1 MVFLTPTLDGLCKV
15 WAPQEGP
22 QTAAIECPVEDILF
36 GGAKGGGKTD
46 WLIGDWLKHADLY
59 GKHAHGI
66 LFRRTYKQLAE
77 VMRRCQE
84 LFPKLGAWWRAK
96 DETWFFPNGA
106 ILELRYLDSDADA
119 EQYEGHEFTWEG
131 FDEVGDWA
139 SPYGIDRL
147 RSRLRSV
154 HGVPCVSRLTAN
166 PKGRGH
172 VWLKRRY
179 ITPAR
184 PMIPFFDAEKE
195 VYRVFIPSRL
205 QDNQILVKND
215 PHYVRRL
222 RGSGTPRMVKAWL
235 EGDWSDDLDGGLFDV
250 EKIEDN
256 RLDMTAA
263 QLIKRLGL
271 RPTQYWD
278 LATKEKQLYPKKD
291 SGREPDNSA
300 CLTVARDEMD
310 RFILLHGWAGQVSGM
325 KLLQQMHA
333 LQARFRAIV
342 KAEKGA
348 IANVVMGVMPLMNA
362 VLGRDFHIIP
372 IGKGAQDK
380 VQHSVP
386 AQMLVNS
393 GNVYLASDC
402 GDWWP
407 AMKEELRAFPH
418 IAADIKD
425 DRVDTLSYAAEDSKR
440 TPKGESPKGHFKL
453 PRDMTGAEL
462 EQVIETANQSDGGDD
477 DPDLSPDSWWTE

>member
-1 MVFLTPTLDGLCKV
+1 MDSPTLERLAKV
-15 WAPQEGP
+15 WAPQPGP
-22 QTAAIECPVEDILF
+22 QTAALECPVEDILF

-59 GKHAHGI
+59 GKHAHGV

-77 VMRRCQE
+77 VMRRCAA
-84 LFPKLGAWWRAK
+84 LFPKIGAYWRGGEYKA
-96 DETWFFPNGA
+96 WFFPNGA
-106 ILELRYLDSDADA
+106 LLELRYLDSDADA

-131 FDEVGDWA
+131 FDEVGDWT
-139 SPYGIDRL
+139 SPSGIDRL

-154 HGVPCVSRLTAN
+154 YGVPCVSRLTAN

-172 VWLKRRY
+172 AWLKRRY
-179 ITPAR
+179 ITPAK
-184 PMIPFFDAEKE
+184 PMVPFFDEEKE
-195 VYRVFIPSRL
+195 VQRVFIPSRL
-205 QDNQILVKND
+205 QDNKLLTEND
-215 PHYVRRL
+215 QNYIRRL

-250 EKIEDN
+250 EKIEAN

-263 QLIKRLGL
+263 QLIQRLGL

-278 LATKEKQLYPKKD
+278 LATKEKQLYKKD
-291 SGREPDNSA
+291 PGHEPDNSA

-310 RFILLHGWAGQVSGM
+310 RFILLHGWAAQVGSE
-325 KLLQQMHA
+325 KLLRQMHA
-333 LQARFRAIV
+333 LQARFRCPV

-348 IANVVMGVMPLMNA
+348 IANVLMGVMPMMNKI
-362 VLGRDFHIIP
+362 LGRDFHIIP
-372 IGKGAQDK
+372 IGKGAIDK

-402 GDWWP
+402 DTWWP

-425 DRVDTLSYAAEDSKR
+425 DRVDTLSYAAEDLRR
-440 TPKGESPKGHFKL
+440 TPAADPPRGHFKL
-453 PRDMTGAEL
+453 PREL
-462 EQVIETANQSDGGDD
+462 TLSEVEAIMEQAGGEPADD
-477 DPDLSPDSWWTE
+477 ESMSAADWWTE